1 MTTPAGSARTKP
13 LKPIFF
19 IPPAVVLLAAGL
31 WLGGQRHT
39 ISGVEKE
46 SAALRKQIAARS
58 GLTADPSLAK
68 ANGPAKAAKS
78 KEPLDWK
85 KIAAEFADRQG
96 GDMRTMMRL
105 QERLQAMSAEELMA
119 SLDEIAVLDLTSE
132 ARSRLE
138 QMLLGPLS
146 EKDPELALTKFIG
159 RLETNQSMMTWQLSA
174 ALGKWL
180 EKDPAKATAWFDRE
194 IAAGTFEAKALD
206 GRSRSRI
213 QFEGATIAFLLA
225 SDPTAAARR
234 LGALPADQRDEVVS
248 QHSFQQLKEKDQVAF
263 AKLVRGQIPEAE
275 QAEALARQAVRMAV
289 QDRFTKA
296 ADFMKRIEAT
306 PAERKACVE
315 EVAESMTQNFSHQK
329 PMTREDFDRMRGWV
343 GEQDPGSLGVVTG
356 KTLATASR
364 NGRIDFPEAAEL
376 AVQYHAAAGND
387 DVLGVFLESGAA
399 RSNKEAARPLVEKI
413 SDPARREKILERLK

>member
-1 MTTPAGSARTKP
+1 M
-13 LKPIFF
+13 KPIFF

-39 ISGVEKE
+39 ISGLEKE

-58 GLTADPSLAK
+58 VSTADPSLAK

-85 KIAAEFADRQG
+85 KIAAEFADSQNG
-96 GDMRTMMRL
+96 DIDDMRTMMRL
-105 QERLQAMSAEELMA
+105 QQRLQAMSTEELVA
-119 SLDEIAVLDLTSE
+119 SLDEIAALDLTSE

-159 RLETNQSMMTWQLSA
+159 RLETNQSSMWQLSA
-174 ALGKWL
+174 VLGKWL

-234 LGALPADQRDEVVS
+234 LGALPADQRDEVVQ
-248 QHSFQQLKEKDQVAF
+248 QHSFQQLKEEDQVAF
-263 AKLVRGQIPEAE
+263 AKLVRGQIPEDG
-275 QAEALARQAVRMAV
+275 QAKALARQVGRLSGE
-289 QDRFTKA
+289 DGYTKA

-343 GEQDPGSLGVVTG
+343 GEQNPGSLGVVTG
-356 KTLATASR
+356 RTLATASQ

-376 AVQYHAAAGND
+376 AVHYHAAAGND
-387 DVLGVFLESGAA
+387 DVLGAFLESNAA

-413 SDPARREKILERLK
+413 SDPARREEILKRLK

>member
-1 MTTPAGSARTKP
+1 MTPPAGSARTQP
-13 LKPIFF
+13 LKPTFF
-19 IPPAVVLLAAGL
+19 IFPAVVLLAAGM

-39 ISGVEKE
+39 ISGLEKE

-58 GLTADPSLAK
+58 VPTADPSLAK

-96 GDMRTMMRL
+96 GDRRTMMRL
-105 QERLQAMSAEELMA
+105 QQRLQAMSTEELVA
-119 SLDEIAVLDLTSE
+119 SLDEIAALDLPSE
-132 ARSRLE
+132 SRVLLE
-138 QMLLGPLS
+138 QMLLGLLS

-159 RLETNQSMMTWQLSA
+159 RLETNQGSMLQLSA

-225 SDPTAAARR
+225 SDAAAAARR
-234 LGALPADQRDEVVS
+234 LVALPADQRDDVLS
-248 QHSFQQLKEKDQVAF
+248 QYSFQQLKEEDQVAF
-263 AKLVRGQIPEAE
+263 AKLVRGQIPEDG
-275 QAEALARQAVRMAV
+275 QAKALARQVGRLGGE
-289 QDRFTKA
+289 DGYTKA

-315 EVAESMTQNFSHQK
+315 EVAESMTSNFSYQK
-329 PMTREDFDRMRGWV
+329 RMTREDFDRMRGWV

-356 KTLATASR
+356 RTLATASQ

-376 AVQYHAAAGND
+376 AMQYHATAGND
-387 DVLGVFLESGAA
+387 DVLGAFLESGAA
-399 RSNKEAARPLVEKI
+399 HSNKEAARPLVEKI
-413 SDPARREKILERLK
+413 SDPARREEILKRLK

>member
-1 MTTPAGSARTKP
+1 M
-13 LKPIFF
+13 KPIFF

-31 WLGGQRHT
+31 WLGGQRHK
-39 ISGVEKE
+39 ISGLEKE

-58 GLTADPSLAK
+58 VATADPSLAK

-78 KEPLDWK
+78 KDPLDWK

-105 QERLQAMSAEELMA
+105 QQRLQAMSTEELIA

-132 ARSRLE
+132 ARSLLE

-159 RLETNQSMMTWQLSA
+159 RLETNQSSMWQLSA

-213 QFEGATIAFLLA
+213 QFEGAAVAFLLA

-234 LGALPADQRDEVVS
+234 LGALPADQRDEVVQ
-248 QHSFQQLKEKDQVAF
+248 QHSFQQLKEEDQVAF
-263 AKLVRGQIPEAE
+263 AKLVRGQTPEAE

-289 QDRFTKA
+289 QDRYTKA

-343 GEQDPGSLGVVTG
+343 GEQNPGSLGVVTG
-356 KTLATASR
+356 RTLATASQ

-376 AVQYHAAAGND
+376 AMQYHAAAGND
-387 DVLGVFLESGAA
+387 DVLGAFLESNAA

-413 SDPARREKILERLK
+413 SDHARREKILERLK